1 MAALT
6 FGAAPANAEEP
17 APTQPVSKEAAQYQD
32 MPKGLLSCSVCTFF
46 RAPGSCKVVTGIV
59 SPHGWCRFFDM
70 PD

>member
-1 MAALT
+1 MAAALT
-6 FGAAPANAEEP
+6 IGAAPTRAEVP
-17 APTQPVSKEAAQYQD
+17 PTQPVSKEAAQYQD
-32 MPKGLLSCSVCTFF
+32 TPKGLLTCAVCTFF